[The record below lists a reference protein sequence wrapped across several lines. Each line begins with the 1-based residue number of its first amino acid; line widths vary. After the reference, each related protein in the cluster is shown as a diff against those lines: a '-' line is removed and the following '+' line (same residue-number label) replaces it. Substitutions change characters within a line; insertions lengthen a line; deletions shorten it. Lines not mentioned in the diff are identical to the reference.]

1 MNIYIPSSYSLWLQ
15 STPPEGQV
23 LLVGL
28 LTKFAAI
35 YGNAHYFEMYN
46 EDIDAINHTAKQGS
60 AVQETKKLK
69 DLGII
74 EIIRGLEARLTIRL
88 SQDYIGN
95 IGRRNIYDHVI
106 EYKLSNEGSVI
117 WSYLLGRLA
126 NLDETQEIVEEEITS
141 LSKIR
146 SFDTTRVDR
155 FPVGKKSLTH
165 ILAPI
170 YNDIFIKRNQTKVE
184 VRVETD
190 PVKIAK
196 RKEQK
201 NKISKEWY
209 AKRKAAKEIAKE
221 EDRDESGLT
230 KKQRDAKKAN
240 TEWYAKN
247 KAEVLRKK
255 REWYADVKKK
265 PKEDGS
271 I

>member
-46 EDIDAINHTAKQGS
+46 DDIDAINHTAKQGS

-74 EIIRGLEARLTIRL
+74 DIIRGLDAKLTIRL
-88 SQDYIGN
+88 SQDHIGALN
-95 IGRRNIYDHVI
+95 RRTIYEHTI
-106 EYKLSNEGSVI
+106 TYQLSNEGAIV

-126 NLDETQEIVEEEITS
+126 NLDETQDIVEDEITPI
-141 LSKIR
+141 SKVR
-146 SFDTTRVDR
+146 SFDTTRTDR

-170 YNDIFIKRNQTKVE
+170 YNDIFIKRNAVKVPYKP
-184 VRVETD
+184 ETD
-190 PVKIAK
+190 PEKIAK

-209 AKRKAAKEIAKE
+209 AKVKAAKAVAKE

>member
-1 MNIYIPSSYSLWLQ
+1 MNVYIPSSYSLWLQ
-15 STPPEGQV
+15 STPEEGQV

-46 EDIDAINHTAKQGS
+46 DDIDAINHTAKQGS

-74 EIIRGLEARLTIRL
+74 DIMRGLDERLTIRL
-88 SQDYIGN
+88 SQDYIGS
-95 IGRRNIYDHVI
+95 IGRRNIYEHVI
-106 EYKLSNEGSVI
+106 EYKLSNEGAIV

-146 SFDTTRVDR
+146 SFDTTRHDR

-170 YNDIFIKRNQTKVE
+170 YNDMFIKRNKVKQ
-184 VRVETD
+184 VYVAETD

-209 AKRKAAKEIAKE
+209 AKRKAAREAAKAEELDENGLTEKQRYAKE
-221 EDRDESGLT
+221 WYEQN
-230 KKQRDAKKAN
+230 KKDTLQKKK
-240 TEWYAKN
+240 EWYAQN
-247 KAEVLRKK
+247 
-255 REWYADVKKK
+255 KKK
-265 PKEDGS
+265 PS
-271 I
+271 